1 MIDSFDNKK
10 DFYYFQV
17 GNLIHESLCLYPIVN
32 GSKVIVSITY
42 HPLITMAAPTR
53 NAPQRV
59 SNHGLLSRAND
70 TSAIYS
76 SPNNAT
82 SAAPMVIS
90 QPGKVR
96 TQGDVDLEKFAQL
109 VMYVVALIAIWG
121 GIFSIAFDDNAT
133 NSNFLLLFIGGL
145 VSAAMA
151 IAWIEMQSKR
161 NAYQLMEVQNYMLGL
176 GFFFATVGTLWGAR
190 YLMGFATGTL
200 ELEIFGNQADYTN
213 GTDWQPNANGIYAQ
227 VVAIMALLYTEIKL
241 LQRYKGATTFGWG
254 VAIYG
259 PLALMIAGIG
269 PWLDWSNN
277 IVSYE
282 LGIAIIVLSFVSMEA
297 ALRSNKSMHFFVA
310 AIVSGIIPILYELY
324 NTNAP
329 TGGEGGALSLL
340 IFIIAIQG
348 YYASKQELRSDL
360 MQKASVLL
368 VGEVLVAMFIARVEE
383 LNLVIGPLKS
393 ENLGLLGDHLTL
405 PVMLWV
411 TVLIAYF
418 PAVMQRRVPWMP
430 IGLAFSLFFLPPES
444 NIIPW
449 IITLAMIP
457 YMLFINKNAR
467 KWVADL
473 TVTMLAV
480 SFFMTDSIARINEIA
495 YADIFSI
502 PYMHYLIPITLV
514 VIAEAGFRQKK
525 ISAWA
530 HLSVVSGVTLS
541 RAILGAEEWFLP
553 WVFVAYILY
562 IASTSLK
569 MASKSGAFK
578 DRKES
583 TQTVIIALGATLLLA
598 IFGKLNLPETSFD
611 ELLSGF
617 NISLMVLGLGS
628 YFLLR
633 IGREIEFD
641 IGMLLN
647 WQTIK
652 KKTTIFDVE
661 LNAWIEED
669 NQNEQYLIDFE
680 QNWLSKSWSSL
691 ARISVIIPLILMT
704 IAITEVD
711 LVKFAENPMWVILLT
726 IPVGILVTEVL
737 ALDKISSF
745 TRSAG
750 VWMLVLMAVPMVIKM
765 QLARAGAT
773 ESQVANLGGLIPSAI
788 VLDLIL
794 IAAPF
799 IVNSQ
804 INKRGIDVEVL
815 SKNADVAALAGLL
828 VLAMMDNSGG
838 LLLISMLVLATF
850 RAIKHRH
857 NMLLMASPM
866 IFALIGT
873 TWLEEFGFANTILD
887 SMNINVEYGFFTIA
901 NISGW
906 IIAIQMGIVW
916 IMATREME
924 SERET
929 QLPWWG
935 SMAWFAVGLIAAM
948 PDASWLPTIFTVM
961 LTGSAIYRGKISF
974 IPLMPII
981 FFFSL
986 LWGINNE
993 SSLSELSNGEVF
1005 GWTAII
1011 TALFTLSLSIM
1022 EMTNWLYSKC
1032 EEMTG
1037 IHQPDQIISIT
1048 TQEGR
1053 TQISDALRIMGIAA
1067 FLLSFDVAVGIG
1079 PVIASGWVTYIAI
1092 RKGNTN
1098 GLLVMPL
1105 LHGISI
1111 ANSLNE
1117 AEIASEEIRQIIVGL
1132 LMAIEGGV
1140 LIYFSTQND
1149 TVYEWEAFK
1158 WDTDDEFLNFMDYL
1172 GMGGLLSAISGTWY
1186 AFANTNLDSFSWLIM
1201 TILFTLVAIQGFS
1214 KENDARWR
1222 RGFGGFGS
1230 LVTAFIFANTLGS
1243 DIFTALGYVFLG
1255 ILGFGYGALFSQRVG
1270 DEGEIYVAQEE
1281 QGQSGLLQAT
1291 KEIKIRQETQPQ
1303 IVEEEIIVKKAPV
1316 ITKSIPKPE
1325 PKPAIVKL
1333 PLIHNGLI
1341 ETSDGFAIRLPG
1353 DVVQNILNSIENTP
1367 HQGFKPVLGF
1377 SPSGQVMLNFENE

>member
-1 MIDSFDNKK
+1 
-10 DFYYFQV
+10 
-17 GNLIHESLCLYPIVN
+17 
-32 GSKVIVSITY
+32 VSIKK
-42 HPLITMAAPTR
+42 HLLIIMAAPTR

-59 SNHGLLSRAND
+59 SSQRLLSRAND
-70 TSAIYS
+70 PSAIYS
-76 SPNNAT
+76 APDNAVST
-82 SAAPMVIS
+82 PPMVIS
-90 QPGKVR
+90 RPGKVR

-109 VMYVVALIAIWG
+109 IMYIVALIAIWG

-133 NSNFLLLFIGGL
+133 NSQFLLLFIGGF

-151 IAWIEMQSKR
+151 IAWIELQSKK
-161 NAYQLMEVQNYMLGL
+161 NAHQLMEVQNYMLGL

-200 ELEIFGNQADYTN
+200 DLELFGNPNTYVSDGA
-213 GTDWQPNANGIYAQ
+213 DWQPNANGIYMQ
-227 VVAIMALLYTEIKL
+227 VIAVIALLYGEIKL
-241 LQRYKGATTFGWG
+241 LNRYKGATTFGWG
-254 VAIYG
+254 VAIYS
-259 PLALMIAGIG
+259 PLALMVTGVG
-269 PWLDWSNN
+269 PWIDWSNS

-282 LGIAIIVLSFVSMEA
+282 LGLAIIVLSFVSMEA
-297 ALRSNKSMHFFVA
+297 ALRSNKSMHFFVV
-310 AIVSGIIPILYELY
+310 AIVSGIVPIIYELF

-329 TGGEGGALSLL
+329 VGGEGGALSLL

-368 VGEVLVAMFIARVEE
+368 VGEVLIAMFIAGIKD

-393 ENLGLLGDHLTL
+393 ENLGFLGDHLTL
-405 PVMLWV
+405 SVMLWV

-430 IGLAFSLFFLPPES
+430 IGLAFSLFFLPTES

-449 IITLAMIP
+449 VITLVMIP

-467 KWVADL
+467 KWVSDL

-480 SFFMTDSIARINEIA
+480 SFFMTDLIARVNDIV

-502 PYMHYLIPITLV
+502 AYTHYLIPITLV

-525 ISAWA
+525 ISSWA
-530 HLSVVSGVTLS
+530 HLSIVSGVTLS

-562 IASTSLK
+562 IASTSLNR
-569 MASKSGAFK
+569 ASKSGAFN

-611 ELLSGF
+611 EILSGF

-652 KKTTIFDVE
+652 KKSTKFNVE
-661 LNAWIEED
+661 LNAWIEVD
-669 NQNEQYLIDFE
+669 NQNDEYFITFE

-711 LVKFAENPMWVILLT
+711 LVKFAENPMWAILLT
-726 IPVGILVTEVL
+726 IPVGILVSEIL

-750 VWMLVLMAVPMVIKM
+750 VWMLVLMAAPMVIKM
-765 QLARAGAT
+765 QLARVGT
-773 ESQVANLGGLIPSAI
+773 VESQVNNLGGLIPSAI

-828 VLAMMDNSGG
+828 VLAMMDSSGG
-838 LLLISMLVLATF
+838 LLLISMFVLATF

-857 NMLLMASPM
+857 NMLLMASPI
-866 IFALIGT
+866 IFAFIGT
-873 TWLEEFGFANTILD
+873 TWVEEFGLANTILD

-916 IMATREME
+916 IMATREMGAG
-924 SERET
+924 RET

-948 PDASWLPTIFTVM
+948 PDASWLPTIFTIM
-961 LTGSAIYRGKISF
+961 LTGSAIYRGKVSY
-974 IPLMPII
+974 IPAMPII

-986 LWGINNE
+986 LWGIGNDSNF
-993 SSLSELSNGEVF
+993 SELSGGEVF
-1005 GWTAII
+1005 GWAAIT
-1011 TALFTLSLSIM
+1011 TALFTLALSTM

-1037 IHQPDQIISIT
+1037 IHQPNQIISIT

-1067 FLLSFDVAVGIG
+1067 FLLSFEIGVGIG
-1079 PVIASGWVTYIAI
+1079 PVIASVWVTYIAI
-1092 RKGNTN
+1092 RKGSTN
-1098 GLLVMPL
+1098 GLLLMPL

-1111 ANSLNE
+1111 ANCLNK
-1117 AEIASEEIRQIIVGL
+1117 ANIASDDIGQLVVGL

-1149 TVYEWEAFK
+1149 TVYEWQTFN
-1158 WDTDDEFLNFMDYL
+1158 WDDDNDFLNFMDYL

-1230 LVTAFIFANTLGS
+1230 LVTAFIFANTLDS
-1243 DIFTALGYVFLG
+1243 DIFTAIGYVFLG
-1255 ILGFGYGALFSQRVG
+1255 ILGFGYGAMFSQRIG
-1270 DEGEIYVAQEE
+1270 GEGEIYLAEE

-1291 KEIKIRQETQPQ
+1291 KEMAIKQEKQPQLVEKGMPIKQETKAQ
-1303 IVEEEIIVKKAPV
+1303 IVEEEIIIDKAPV
-1316 ITKSIPKPE
+1316 VAKPIPE
-1325 PKPAIVKL
+1325 AMIVET
-1333 PLIHNGLI
+1333 PVIHDGLI
-1341 ETSDGFAIRLPG
+1341 ETADGFAIRLPA
-1353 DVVQNILNSIENTP
+1353 DVVQNILNSINNTP

-1377 SPSGQVMLNFENE
+1377 SPSGQVVLNFENE

>member
-1 MIDSFDNKK
+1 MEYLIHDSF
-10 DFYYFQV
+10 
-17 GNLIHESLCLYPIVN
+17 CLYPIMD
-32 GSKVIVSITY
+32 GSKVIVSIKN
-42 HPLITMAAPTR
+42 HRLIIMAAPTR
-53 NAPQRV
+53 NAPQRA
-59 SNHGLLSRAND
+59 SSQGLLSRTND
-70 TSAIYS
+70 PNAIYS
-76 SPNNAT
+76 ASDNVASTPA
-82 SAAPMVIS
+82 MVIS

-133 NSNFLLLFIGGL
+133 NSHFLLIFIGGL

-151 IAWIEMQSKR
+151 IAWIELQSKR

-200 ELEIFGNQADYTN
+200 NLEIFGDSSNYTD
-213 GTDWQPNANGIYAQ
+213 GADWQPNANGIYMQ
-227 VVAIMALLYTEIKL
+227 VVAVIALLYTEIKL
-241 LQRYKGATTFGWG
+241 LKRYKGATTFGWG

-259 PLALMIAGIG
+259 PLALMIAGVG
-269 PWLDWSNN
+269 PWLDWSNYE
-277 IVSYE
+277 VSYE
-282 LGIAIIVLSFVSMEA
+282 LGIAIIILSFVSMEA

-310 AIVSGIIPILYELY
+310 AIVSGIIPILYELF

-329 TGGEGGALSLL
+329 AGGEGGALSLL

-368 VGEVLVAMFIARVEE
+368 VGEVLIAMFIARIAD

-405 PVMLWV
+405 PVMLWIA
-411 TVLIAYF
+411 VLIAYF

-430 IGLAFSLFFLPPES
+430 IGLAFSLFFLPTDS

-449 IITLAMIP
+449 VITLAMIP

-480 SFFMTDSIARINEIA
+480 SFFMTDLIARVNYIP

-502 PYMHYLIPITLV
+502 PYTHYLIPIALV
-514 VIAEAGFRQKK
+514 IIAEAGFRQNK
-525 ISAWA
+525 ISSWA
-530 HLSVVSGVTLS
+530 HLSIISAVTLS

-562 IASTSLK
+562 IANTSLN
-569 MASKSGAFK
+569 MARKSGAFK

-583 TQTVIIALGATLLLA
+583 TQTVIISLGATLLLA

-611 ELLSGF
+611 GLLSGF
-617 NISLMVLGLGS
+617 NISLMALGIGS
-628 YFLLR
+628 YLLLR

-641 IGMLLN
+641 MGMLLN

-652 KKTTIFDVE
+652 KASTTFDVE
-661 LNAWIEED
+661 LNAWIEVD
-669 NQNEQYLIDFE
+669 NQNDEYLITFE

-704 IAITEVD
+704 IAITEVEI
-711 LVKFAENPMWVILLT
+711 VKFAENPMWVILLT
-726 IPVGILVTEVL
+726 IPVGILVSEIL

-765 QLARAGAT
+765 QLARGEAT
-773 ESQVANLGGLIPSAI
+773 DIQVADMGGLIPSAI

-799 IVNSQ
+799 IVNAQ
-804 INKRGIDVEVL
+804 INKRGIDDEVL

-828 VLAMMDNSGG
+828 LLAMMDSSGG
-838 LLLISMLVLATF
+838 LLLISMFVLATI

-857 NMLLMASPM
+857 NMLLMASPI
-866 IFALIGT
+866 IFAFIGT
-873 TWLEEFGFANTILD
+873 TWLEEFGLANSILD
-887 SMNINVEYGFFTIA
+887 AMNIDVGYGFLTIA

-916 IMATREME
+916 IMATREIE
-924 SERET
+924 GERET

-948 PDASWLPTIFTVM
+948 PDASWLPTIFTIM

-981 FFFSL
+981 LFFSL
-986 LWGINNE
+986 LWGIDND
-993 SSLSELSNGEVF
+993 SSFSGLNGGEMF
-1005 GWTAII
+1005 GWTAIT
-1011 TALFTLSLSIM
+1011 TALFTLSLSTM

-1037 IHQPDQIISIT
+1037 IHQPEQIISIT

-1079 PVIASGWVTYIAI
+1079 PVIASIWVTYIAI
-1092 RKGNTN
+1092 RKGSTN

-1105 LHGISI
+1105 LHGLAI

-1117 AEIASEEIRQIIVGL
+1117 ADIASGEIRQIIVGL

-1149 TVYEWEAFK
+1149 TVYEWQSFK
-1158 WDTDDEFLNFMDYL
+1158 WDTDDDFLNFMDYL

-1186 AFANTNLDSFSWLIM
+1186 AFSNTNLDSFSWLIM

-1230 LVTAFIFANTLGS
+1230 LVTAFIFANTLDS

-1255 ILGFGYGALFSQRVG
+1255 ILGFGYGAMFSQRIG
-1270 DEGEIYVAQEE
+1270 DEGEIYVAEE
-1281 QGQSGLLQAT
+1281 QSQSGLLRT
-1291 KEIKIRQETQPQ
+1291 INEMPIKQEAQPQ
-1303 IVEEEIIVKKAPV
+1303 LVEEEIIARKIVEEEIIVHKAPAVAKPIPEAV
-1316 ITKSIPKPE
+1316 IVETP
-1325 PKPAIVKL
+1325 V
-1333 PLIHNGLI
+1333 IHDGLI

>member
-1 MIDSFDNKK
+1 MEVKIHHSFC
-10 DFYYFQV
+10 
-17 GNLIHESLCLYPIVN
+17 SYPIID
-32 GSKVIVSITY
+32 GSKVIVSINN
-42 HPLITMAAPTR
+42 HCLIIMAAPTR

-59 SNHGLLSRAND
+59 SNQGLLSRAND
-70 TSAIYS
+70 PSAIYS
-76 SPNNAT
+76 TPENAV
-82 SAAPMVIS
+82 SAPPMVIS

-121 GIFSIAFDDNAT
+121 GIFSIAFDDKAT

-200 ELEIFGNQADYTN
+200 NLEIFGNPLDYTN
-213 GTDWQPNANGIYAQ
+213 GTDWQPNENGIYAQ
-227 VVAIMALLYTEIKL
+227 VVAIMVLLYAEIKL

-269 PWLDWSNN
+269 PWLDWSNHE
-277 IVSYE
+277 VSYE
-282 LGIAIIVLSFVSMEA
+282 LGIAIIILSFASMEA

-393 ENLGLLGDHLTL
+393 ENLGLLGEHLTL

-430 IGLAFSLFFLPPES
+430 IGLAFSLFFLPTES
-444 NIIPW
+444 NMIPW

-473 TVTMLAV
+473 TVAMLAV
-480 SFFMTDSIARINEIA
+480 SFFMTDSIARVNDIP

-502 PYMHYLIPITLV
+502 PYAHYLIPITLV

-525 ISAWA
+525 ISSWA
-530 HLSVVSGVTLS
+530 HLSIVSGVTLS

-562 IASTSLK
+562 IASTSLN
-569 MASKSGAFK
+569 MATKSGEFK

-617 NISLMVLGLGS
+617 NISLMVLGLAS

-633 IGREIEFD
+633 IGREVEFD

-652 KKTTIFDVE
+652 KKSTIFDVE

-669 NQNEQYLIDFE
+669 NQNDQYLIDFE

-704 IAITEVD
+704 IAITEVEIEP
-711 LVKFAENPMWVILLT
+711 FAQNPIWVILLA
-726 IPVGILVTEVL
+726 IPVGILVSEIL
-737 ALDKISSF
+737 ALEKISST

-750 VWMLVLMAVPMVIKM
+750 VWMLVLMAIPMVIRM
-765 QLARAGAT
+765 QLARARTT
-773 ESQVANLGGLIPSAI
+773 ESQVENLGGLIPSAI

-799 IVNSQ
+799 IVNYQ
-804 INKRGIDVEVL
+804 INKRGIDDEVL

-828 VLAMMDNSGG
+828 VLAMMDSSGG
-838 LLLISMLVLATF
+838 LLLISMFVLATI

-857 NMLLMASPM
+857 NMLLMASPI
-866 IFALIGT
+866 IFAFIGT
-873 TWLEEFGFANTILD
+873 TWIEELGLANTILD
-887 SMNINVEYGFFTIA
+887 AMEINVEYGFLTIA

-924 SERET
+924 GDRET

-935 SMAWFAVGLIAAM
+935 SMAWFGVGLIAAM
-948 PDASWLPTIFTVM
+948 PDASWLPTIFTIM
-961 LTGSAIYRGKISF
+961 LTGSAIYRGKVSY
-974 IPLMPII
+974 IPAMPII
-981 FFFSL
+981 FFISL
-986 LWGINNE
+986 LWGIGSDSNF
-993 SSLSELSNGEVF
+993 SELSDGEVF
-1005 GWTAII
+1005 GWTAIT
-1011 TALFTLSLSIM
+1011 TALFTLSLSTM

-1037 IHQPDQIISIT
+1037 IHQPDQMISIT

-1053 TQISDALRIMGIAA
+1053 TQISDTLRIMGIAA
-1067 FLLSFDVAVGIG
+1067 FLLSFDVAVGLG
-1079 PVIASGWVTYIAI
+1079 PVIASVWVTYIAI
-1092 RKGNTN
+1092 RKGSTN
-1098 GLLVMPL
+1098 GLLLMPL

-1111 ANSLNE
+1111 ANCLNE
-1117 AEIASEEIRQIIVGL
+1117 ANIVSDDFGQLIVGL

-1149 TVYEWEAFK
+1149 TVYEWQTFN
-1158 WDTDDEFLNFMDYL
+1158 WDDDNEFLDFMDYL
-1172 GMGGLLSAISGTWY
+1172 GMGGLLSAIAGTWY

-1230 LVTAFIFANTLGS
+1230 LVTAFIFANTLDS

-1255 ILGFGYGALFSQRVG
+1255 ILGFGYGAMFSQRIG
-1270 DEGEIYVAQEE
+1270 DEGEIYVADE

-1291 KEIKIRQETQPQ
+1291 KEIMIQQETQPKLVAKEIIIQ
-1303 IVEEEIIVKKAPV
+1303 QETQPKLVEEEIIVRKAPTVTKPIPEAV
-1316 ITKSIPKPE
+1316 IVETP
-1325 PKPAIVKL
+1325 V
-1333 PLIHNGLI
+1333 IHDGLI
-1341 ETSDGFAIRLPG
+1341 ETTDGFAIRLPG
-1353 DVVQNILNSIENTP
+1353 DVVQNILNSINNTP
-1367 HQGFKPVLGF
+1367 HEGFKPVLGF

>member
-1 MIDSFDNKK
+1 MKIE
-10 DFYYFQV
+10 
-17 GNLIHESLCLYPIVN
+17 IHGIFCSYPIID
-32 GSKVIVSITY
+32 GSKVIVSIKK
-42 HPLITMAAPTR
+42 HLLIIMAAPTR

-59 SNHGLLSRAND
+59 SSQGLLSRAND
-70 TSAIYS
+70 SSAIYS
-76 SPNNAT
+76 APDNAVST
-82 SAAPMVIS
+82 PSMVIS

-109 VMYVVALIAIWG
+109 IMYVVALIAIWG

-151 IAWIEMQSKR
+151 IAWIELQSKR

-190 YLMGFATGTL
+190 YLMGFATG
-200 ELEIFGNQADYTN
+200 ELNLDIFGDSNDYGN
-213 GTDWQPNANGIYAQ
+213 GADWQPNANGIYMQ
-227 VVAIMALLYTEIKL
+227 VVAVIALLYGEIKL
-241 LQRYKGATTFGWG
+241 LKRYKGATTFGWG

-259 PLALMIAGIG
+259 PLALMITGVG
-269 PWLDWSNN
+269 PWIEWSNN
-277 IVSYE
+277 EVSYE
-282 LGIAIIVLSFVSMEA
+282 LGLAIIILSFVSMEA

-310 AIVSGIIPILYELY
+310 AIVSGLVPILYELF

-329 TGGEGGALSLL
+329 AGGEGGALSLL

-368 VGEVLVAMFIARVEE
+368 VGEVLIAMFIARIAE
-383 LNLVIGPLKS
+383 LNLIIGPLTA
-393 ENLGLLGDHLTL
+393 EDLGFLGDHLTL
-405 PVMLWV
+405 PVMLWIA
-411 TVLIAYF
+411 VLVAYF

-430 IGLAFSLFFLPPES
+430 IGLAFSLLFLPTDS
-444 NIIPW
+444 NMIPW

-480 SFFMTDSIARINEIA
+480 SFFMTDLIARVNEIA
-495 YADIFSI
+495 YADMFSI
-502 PYMHYLIPITLV
+502 PYSHYLIPIALV
-514 VIAEAGFRQKK
+514 VIAEFGFRQKK
-525 ISAWA
+525 ISSWA
-530 HLSVVSGVTLS
+530 HLSIVAGVTLS

-569 MASKSGAFK
+569 MATKSGIFN
-578 DRKES
+578 DRKEA

-598 IFGKLNLPETSFD
+598 IFGKLNLPETMTPD
-611 ELLSGF
+611 ELLFGF
-617 NISLMVLGLGS
+617 NISLMILGIGS

-641 IGMLLN
+641 MGMLLN

-652 KKTTIFDVE
+652 KASTTFDTE
-661 LNAWIEED
+661 LNAWIEVD
-669 NQNEQYLIDFE
+669 NQNDEYLIKFE

-704 IAITEVD
+704 IAITEVEIEP
-711 LVKFAENPMWVILLT
+711 FAQNPVWVILLA
-726 IPVGILVTEVL
+726 IPVGILVSEIL

-750 VWMLVLMAVPMVIKM
+750 VWMLVLMAVPMVIRM
-765 QLARAGAT
+765 QLARARTT
-773 ESQVANLGGLIPSAI
+773 ESQVADLGGLIPSAI

-804 INKRGIDVEVL
+804 INKRGIDDEVL

-828 VLAMMDNSGG
+828 VLAMMDSSGG
-838 LLLISMLVLATF
+838 LLLISMFVLATS

-857 NMLLMASPM
+857 NMLLMASPI
-866 IFALIGT
+866 IFAFIGT
-873 TWLEEFGFANTILD
+873 TWVKEFGLANTILQEIGFD
-887 SMNINVEYGFFTIA
+887 VEYGFLTIA

-948 PDASWLPTIFTVM
+948 PDAFWLPTIFTIM
-961 LTGSAIYRGKISF
+961 LTGSAIYRGKASF
-974 IPLMPII
+974 IPAMPIA

-986 LWGINNE
+986 LIGMGNDA
-993 SSLSELSNGEVF
+993 SFVDFTDGEIF
-1005 GWTAII
+1005 GWSAIATAF
-1011 TALFTLSLSIM
+1011 FTLSLSAM
-1022 EMTNWLYSKC
+1022 EMTDWLYLKC
-1032 EEMTG
+1032 DEVDNEIERWDMFSPSV
-1037 IHQPDQIISIT
+1037 QA
-1048 TQEGR
+1048 GR
-1053 TQISDALRIMGIAA
+1053 DQISDVLRIMGIAA
-1067 FLLSFDVAVGIG
+1067 FLFSFDIALGIG
-1079 PVIASGWVTYIAI
+1079 PVIAAVWVTYIAI

-1098 GLLVMPL
+1098 GLLLMPL

-1111 ANSLNE
+1111 ANCLNE
-1117 AEIASEEIRQIIVGL
+1117 AGIASGEFRQLVVGV

-1140 LIYFSTQND
+1140 LVYFSTQND
-1149 TVYEWEAFK
+1149 TVYEWETFN
-1158 WDTDDEFLNFMDYL
+1158 WDDDNDFLDFMDYL
-1172 GMGGLLSAISGTWY
+1172 GMGGLLSAISGIWY
-1186 AFANTNLDSFSWLIM
+1186 AFEGTDIDSFSWLII

-1230 LVTAFIFANTLGS
+1230 LVTAFIFANTLDS

-1255 ILGFGYGALFSQRVG
+1255 ILGFGYGAMFSQRIG
-1270 DEGEIYVAQEE
+1270 DEGEIYVAEE
-1281 QGQSGLLQAT
+1281 PIQSGLLQAT
-1291 KEIKIRQETQPQ
+1291 KEMPIKQETQPQ
-1303 IVEEEIIVKKAPV
+1303 LVEKEIIVHKAPAVTKPIPEAVVVETPV
-1316 ITKSIPKPE
+1316 I
-1325 PKPAIVKL
+1325 
-1333 PLIHNGLI
+1333 HDGLI
-1341 ETSDGFAIRLPG
+1341 ETGDGFAIRLPG
-1353 DVVQNILNSIENTP
+1353 DVVQNILNSINNTP
-1367 HQGFKPVLGF
+1367 HEGFKPVLGF

>member
-1 MIDSFDNKK
+1 
-10 DFYYFQV
+10 
-17 GNLIHESLCLYPIVN
+17 
-32 GSKVIVSITY
+32 
-42 HPLITMAAPTR
+42 MAAPTR

-59 SNHGLLSRAND
+59 SNQGLLSRAND
-70 TSAIYS
+70 KGTIFSTPESAV
-76 SPNNAT
+76 
-82 SAAPMVIS
+82 SAPPMVIS
-90 QPGKVR
+90 QPGKIR
-96 TQGDVDLEKFAQL
+96 TKGDVDLEKFAQL
-109 VMYVVALIAIWG
+109 IMYVVALIAIWG

-133 NSNFLLLFIGGL
+133 NSNFLLLFVGGL

-151 IAWIEMQSKR
+151 ISWIELQSKR

-190 YLMGFATGTL
+190 YLMGFATGVL
-200 ELEIFGNQADYTN
+200 DLEIFGDPDNYGN
-213 GTDWQPNANGIYAQ
+213 GADWQPNANGIYVQ
-227 VVAIMALLYTEIKL
+227 VVAVIALLYGEMKL
-241 LQRYKGATTFGWG
+241 LNRYKGATTFGWG

-259 PLALMIAGIG
+259 PLALMITGVG
-269 PWLDWSNN
+269 PWIDWSNN
-277 IVSYE
+277 VVSYE
-282 LGIAIIVLSFVSMEA
+282 LGIAIIILSFVSMEA

-310 AIVSGIIPILYELY
+310 AIVSGLVPILYELF
-324 NTNAP
+324 NTSA
-329 TGGEGGALSLL
+329 TTEGEGGALSLL

-368 VGEVLVAMFIARVEE
+368 VGEVLIAMFIARIAE
-383 LNLVIGPLKS
+383 LNLIIGPLKT
-393 ENLGLLGDHLTL
+393 ENLGFLGDHLTL
-405 PVMLWV
+405 PVMLWI

-430 IGLAFSLFFLPPES
+430 IGLAFSLFFLPTDS
-444 NIIPW
+444 NMIPW

-480 SFFMTDSIARINEIA
+480 SFFMTDLIARVNEIA
-495 YADIFSI
+495 YADMFSI
-502 PYMHYLIPITLV
+502 PYSHYLIPIALV
-514 VIAEAGFRQKK
+514 VIAEFGFRQNK
-525 ISAWA
+525 ISSWA
-530 HLSVVSGVTLS
+530 HLSIVAGVTLS

-562 IASTSLK
+562 IASLSLK
-569 MASKSGAFK
+569 MATKSGVFN
-578 DRKES
+578 DRKEA
-583 TQTVIIALGATLLLA
+583 TQTVIIALGAILLLA
-598 IFGKLNLPETSFD
+598 IFGKLNLPGTSPD

-617 NISLMVLGLGS
+617 NISLMILGIGT

-633 IGREIEFD
+633 VGRDIEFD
-641 IGMLLN
+641 MGMLLN

-652 KKTTIFDVE
+652 KASTTFDVE
-661 LNAWIEED
+661 LNAWIEVD
-669 NQNEQYLIDFE
+669 NQNDEYLIEFE

-691 ARISVIIPLILMT
+691 ARVSVIIPLILMT
-704 IAITEVD
+704 IAITEVEI
-711 LVKFAENPMWVILLT
+711 KPFAQNPIWVILLA
-726 IPVGILVTEVL
+726 IPVGILVSEIL

-750 VWMLVLMAVPMVIKM
+750 VWMLVLMAVPMVIRM
-765 QLARAGAT
+765 QLARAGTT
-773 ESQVANLGGLIPSAI
+773 ESQVENLGGLIPSAI

-804 INKRGIDVEVL
+804 INKRGIDDEVL

-828 VLAMMDNSGG
+828 VLAMMDSSGG
-838 LLLISMLVLATF
+838 LLLISMFVLATS

-857 NMLLMASPM
+857 NMLLMASPI
-866 IFALIGT
+866 IFAFVGT
-873 TWLEEFGFANTILD
+873 TWVQEFGLANTILD
-887 SMNINVEYGFFTIA
+887 AMDINVEYGFLTIA

-916 IMATREME
+916 IMATQEIE
-924 SERET
+924 GEKET

-948 PDASWLPTIFTVM
+948 PDASWLPTIFTIM

-974 IPLMPII
+974 IPAMPII
-981 FFFSL
+981 FFFSFF
-986 LWGINNE
+986 WGMAND
-993 SSLSELSNGEVF
+993 SSFFELNDGEIF
-1005 GWTAII
+1005 GWAAIT
-1011 TALFTLSLSIM
+1011 TALFTLSLSVM
-1022 EMTNWLYSKC
+1022 EMTKWLYSKC
-1032 EEMTG
+1032 EDLTG
-1037 IHQPDQIISIT
+1037 APQHGQIISIT

-1053 TQISDALRIMGIAA
+1053 TQISNALRIMGIAA

-1079 PVIASGWVTYIAI
+1079 PVIASVWVTYIAI
-1092 RKGNTN
+1092 RKGSTN
-1098 GLLVMPL
+1098 GLLLMPL

-1111 ANSLNE
+1111 ANCLNE
-1117 AEIASEEIRQIIVGL
+1117 ANIVSDEIGQLIVGL
-1132 LMAIEGGV
+1132 LMAVEGAT

-1149 TVYEWEAFK
+1149 TVYEWETFN
-1158 WDTDDEFLNFMDYL
+1158 WDDDNEFLDFMDYL
-1172 GMGGLLSAISGTWY
+1172 GMGGLLSAITGTWY
-1186 AFANTNLDSFSWLIM
+1186 AFEGTDIDSFSWLIM

-1230 LVTAFIFANTLGS
+1230 LITAFIFANTLDS

-1255 ILGFGYGALFSQRVG
+1255 ILGFGYGAMFSQRIG
-1270 DEGEIYVAQEE
+1270 DEGEIYLTEE
-1281 QGQSGLLQAT
+1281 LGQSGLLQAT
-1291 KEIKIRQETQPQ
+1291 KEMAIKQDTQAE
-1303 IVEEEIIVKKAPV
+1303 IVEEKIIVDKAPAVAKPIPEAV
-1316 ITKSIPKPE
+1316 IAETP
-1325 PKPAIVKL
+1325 V
-1333 PLIHNGLI
+1333 IHDGLI
-1341 ETSDGFAIRLPG
+1341 ETADGFAIRLPG
-1353 DVVQNILNSIENTP
+1353 DVVQNILNSINNTP
-1367 HQGFKPVLGF
+1367 HEGFKPVLGF

>member
-1 MIDSFDNKK
+1 MEFRIHDSFC
-10 DFYYFQV
+10 
-17 GNLIHESLCLYPIVN
+17 SYPIID

-70 TSAIYS
+70 TNAIYS
-76 SPNNAT
+76 TSDNAT
-82 SAAPMVIS
+82 SAPPMVIS

-96 TQGDVDLEKFAQL
+96 SQGDVDLEKFAQL
-109 VMYVVALIAIWG
+109 IMYVVALIAIWG

-133 NSNFLLLFIGGL
+133 NSHFLLLFIGGL

-200 ELEIFGNQADYTN
+200 HLEIFGNSSDYTN

-227 VVAIMALLYTEIKL
+227 VVAIIALLYAEIKL

-282 LGIAIIVLSFVSMEA
+282 LGIAIILLSFVSMEA

-329 TGGEGGALSLL
+329 AGGEGGALSLL

-368 VGEVLVAMFIARVEE
+368 VGEVLVAMFIARIED

-473 TVTMLAV
+473 TVAMLAV

-514 VIAEAGFRQKK
+514 VIAEAGFRKKK
-525 ISAWA
+525 ISSWA

-569 MASKSGAFK
+569 MASKSGAFN

-583 TQTVIIALGATLLLA
+583 TQTVLIALGATLLLA
-598 IFGKLNLPETSFD
+598 MFGKLNLPETSFD

-647 WQTIK
+647 WQTIR
-652 KKTTIFDVE
+652 KKTTIFDVK

-773 ESQVANLGGLIPSAI
+773 ESQVADLGGLIPSAI

-828 VLAMMDNSGG
+828 VLAMMDSSGG

-993 SSLSELSNGEVF
+993 SSFSELSNGEVF
-1005 GWTAII
+1005 GWTAIT
-1011 TALFTLSLSIM
+1011 TALFTLSLSTM

-1037 IHQPDQIISIT
+1037 IHQPDQMISIT

-1067 FLLSFDVAVGIG
+1067 FLLSFDVGVGIG
-1079 PVIASGWVTYIAI
+1079 PVIASVWVTYIAI
-1092 RKGNTN
+1092 RKGSTN
-1098 GLLVMPL
+1098 GLLLMPL

-1111 ANSLNE
+1111 ANCLNE
-1117 AEIASEEIRQIIVGL
+1117 ANIVSDDIGQLIVGL

-1158 WDTDDEFLNFMDYL
+1158 WDADDEFLNFMDYL

-1230 LVTAFIFANTLGS
+1230 LVTAFIFANTLDS

-1255 ILGFGYGALFSQRVG
+1255 ILGFGYGAMFSQRIG
-1270 DEGEIYVAQEE
+1270 DEGEIYVADE

-1291 KEIKIRQETQPQ
+1291 KEIIIQQETQPKL
-1303 IVEEEIIVKKAPV
+1303 VEEEIIVRKAPTVTKPIPEAV
-1316 ITKSIPKPE
+1316 IVETP
-1325 PKPAIVKL
+1325 V
-1333 PLIHNGLI
+1333 IHDGLI
-1341 ETSDGFAIRLPG
+1341 ETTDGFAIRLPG
-1353 DVVQNILNSIENTP
+1353 DVVQNILNSINNTP
-1367 HQGFKPVLGF
+1367 HEGFKPVLGF

>member
-1 MIDSFDNKK
+1 
-10 DFYYFQV
+10 
-17 GNLIHESLCLYPIVN
+17 
-32 GSKVIVSITY
+32 
-42 HPLITMAAPTR
+42 MAAPTR

-59 SNHGLLSRAND
+59 SSQGLLSPAND
-70 TSAIYS
+70 PSAIYS
-76 SPNNAT
+76 APDNAVST
-82 SAAPMVIS
+82 PSMVIS

-109 VMYVVALIAIWG
+109 IMYVVALIAIWG

-151 IAWIEMQSKR
+151 IAWIELQSKR

-200 ELEIFGNQADYTN
+200 DLEIFGDPNNYAD
-213 GTDWQPNANGIYAQ
+213 GADWQPNANGIYMQ
-227 VVAIMALLYTEIKL
+227 VVAVIALLYGEIKL
-241 LQRYKGATTFGWG
+241 LKRYKGATTFGWG

-259 PLALMIAGIG
+259 PLALMITGVG
-269 PWLDWSNN
+269 PWIDWSNN
-277 IVSYE
+277 EVSYE
-282 LGIAIIVLSFVSMEA
+282 LGLAIIILSFVSMEA

-310 AIVSGIIPILYELY
+310 AIVSGVVPILYELF

-329 TGGEGGALSLL
+329 AGGEGGALSLL

-368 VGEVLVAMFIARVEE
+368 VGEVLIAMFIARIEE
-383 LNLVIGPLKS
+383 LNLIIGPLRA
-393 ENLGLLGDHLTL
+393 ENLGFLGDHLTL
-405 PVMLWV
+405 PVMLWI
-411 TVLIAYF
+411 TVLVAYF

-430 IGLAFSLFFLPPES
+430 IGLAFSLFFLPTDS

-473 TVTMLAV
+473 TVAMLAV
-480 SFFMTDSIARINEIA
+480 SFFMTDLLARANEIP

-502 PYMHYLIPITLV
+502 PYTHYLIPITLV

-525 ISAWA
+525 ISSWA
-530 HLSVVSGVTLS
+530 HLSIVSAVTLS

-562 IASTSLK
+562 IASTSLN
-569 MASKSGAFK
+569 MAGKSGAFK

-583 TQTVIIALGATLLLA
+583 TQTVIIALGAILLLA
-598 IFGKLNLPETSFD
+598 VFGKLNLPESSLD

-617 NISLMVLGLGS
+617 NISLMILGIGS
-628 YFLLR
+628 YLLLR

-641 IGMLLN
+641 IGMLVN
-647 WQTIK
+647 WQSK
-652 KKTTIFDVE
+652 KKTSTTFDVE
-661 LNAWIEED
+661 LNAWIEVD
-669 NQNEQYLIDFE
+669 NQNDDYINQFE
-680 QNWLSKSWSSL
+680 QNWLDKSWGSL
-691 ARISVIIPLILMT
+691 ARISVIFPLMFMT
-704 IAITEVD
+704 IAIASVEYRP
-711 LVKFAENPMWVILLT
+711 LAENPMWVMFLA
-726 IPVGILVTEVL
+726 IPVAILVSEIL
-737 ALDKISSF
+737 ALDKISSL
-745 TRSAG
+745 TRATG
-750 VWMLVLMAVPMVIKM
+750 VWMLVIMALPIAIKM
-765 QLARAGAT
+765 LIVRDAT
-773 ESQVANLGGLIPSAI
+773 TADDIPKMLNGLIPAAI

-804 INKRGIDVEVL
+804 INKRGIDDEVL
-815 SKNADVAALAGLL
+815 SKNSDVAALAGLL
-828 VLAMMDNSGG
+828 VLAMMDSSGG
-838 LLLISMLVLATF
+838 LLLLSMFVLVTI

-857 NMLLMASPM
+857 NTLLLVSPL
-866 IFALIGT
+866 IFAFVGT
-873 TWLEEFGFANTILD
+873 SWLQEFGLANTILD
-887 SMNINVEYGFFTIA
+887 AMGINVEYGVLTIA

-916 IMATREME
+916 IMATRTMNDDNKIE
-924 SERET
+924 
-929 QLPWWG
+929 LPWWG
-935 SMAWFAVGLIAAM
+935 SMAWVAVGLIAAM
-948 PDASWLPTIFTVM
+948 SEVSWMPTVFTIM
-961 LTGSAIYRGKISF
+961 LTGSAIYRGKVSF
-974 IPLMPII
+974 IPAMPIA

-986 LWGINNE
+986 LVGMGNDANFADLN
-993 SSLSELSNGEVF
+993 SGEVF
-1005 GWTAII
+1005 GWSAIVTAF
-1011 TALFTLSLSIM
+1011 FTLSLSVM

-1037 IHQPDQIISIT
+1037 IHQPDTIISIT

-1079 PVIASGWVTYIAI
+1079 PVIASLWVTYIAI
-1092 RKGNTN
+1092 RKGSTN
-1098 GLLVMPL
+1098 GLLLMPL

-1111 ANSLNE
+1111 ANCLNE
-1117 AEIASEEIRQIIVGL
+1117 ANIVSEEIGQLAIGL

-1149 TVYEWEAFK
+1149 TVYEWETFN
-1158 WDTDDEFLNFMDYL
+1158 WDDDNEFLDFMDYL

-1230 LVTAFIFANTLGS
+1230 LVTAFIFANTLDS

-1255 ILGFGYGALFSQRVG
+1255 ILGFGYGAMFSQRIG
-1270 DEGEIYVAQEE
+1270 DEGEIYVAEG

-1291 KEIKIRQETQPQ
+1291 KEMPIKQETKAQLA
-1303 IVEEEIIVKKAPV
+1303 EKEIIVRKAPAV
-1316 ITKSIPKPE
+1316 TKSIPEAVTVETP
-1325 PKPAIVKL
+1325 V
-1333 PLIHNGLI
+1333 IHDGLI
-1341 ETSDGFAIRLPG
+1341 ETVEGFAIRLPG
-1353 DVVQNILNSIENTP
+1353 DVVQNILNSINNTP

-1377 SPSGQVMLNFENE
+1377 SPSGQVLLNFENE